1 MGKFRFLTAGESH
14 GKGLSVILEGIPSNL
29 SISEDFIEKDMS
41 RRQKGYGS
49 GGRMKIEKDRAE
61 ILSGVRHGKTL
72 GSPISLWI
80 ENKDWANWT
89 TPMSIT
95 PVDVNEDIKKQTK
108 IVPGH
113 ADFPGTLKFNHKD
126 VRNVLERASAR
137 ETAARVAAAAVCKK
151 FLNEIGIKIK
161 SRAKSVGWEK
171 SEIENIDEI
180 DWDFVESSEV
190 RASNA
195 NEDISF
201 KKVIDK
207 VKKERTTIGGI
218 FQVIAFNVPLGLG
231 SHTHWDN
238 KLDGKIAQSMVSI
251 NAVKGVEIGN
261 GFENTERWGR
271 EVQDVIEPNS
281 SDIRNFSQISN
292 NSGGIEGGMSNGNDI
307 IVNVAIKPIATMT
320 SPLPSVD
327 IMTGEVVEAAYNRSD
342 ICQVSRA
349 CPVGEAMLALTL
361 TESVLEKFGGDSLQE
376 IKRNYMSYI
385 KTFKKNMANNIF
397 LIGFSGSGKSSVG
410 KKLAKHLNYNFLDT
424 DRIIEKTTSLSIDE
438 TINTK
443 GEKEFRNIETEV
455 LSKIDFS
462 QNNVI
467 STGGGLPTEKD
478 NIRIMKNNGSIIWL
492 KASIDSI
499 FDRLK
504 NSKEIRPLIGNHIE
518 KENIESLYNSRQ
530 SVYNIADFSIDTDNK
545 NLDEITK
552 ELISKNE

>member
-137 ETAARVAAAAVCKK
+137 ETAARVAAASVCKK
-151 FLNEIGIKIK
+151 FLNEIGIEIK

-195 NEDISF
+195 NEDINF

-231 SHTHWDN
+231 SHTHRDN

-281 SDIRNFSQISN
+281 SDVRNFSQISN

-385 KTFKKNMANNIF
+385 KTFKEY
-397 LIGFSGSGKSSVG
+397 GK
-410 KKLAKHLNYNFLDT
+410 
-424 DRIIEKTTSLSIDE
+424 
-438 TINTK
+438 
-443 GEKEFRNIETEV
+443 
-455 LSKIDFS
+455 
-462 QNNVI
+462 
-467 STGGGLPTEKD
+467 
-478 NIRIMKNNGSIIWL
+478 
-492 KASIDSI
+492 
-499 FDRLK
+499 
-504 NSKEIRPLIGNHIE
+504 
-518 KENIESLYNSRQ
+518 
-530 SVYNIADFSIDTDNK
+530 
-545 NLDEITK
+545 
-552 ELISKNE
+552 

>member
-261 GFENTERWGR
+261 GFKNTERWGR

-385 KTFKKNMANNIF
+385 KTFKEY
-397 LIGFSGSGKSSVG
+397 GK
-410 KKLAKHLNYNFLDT
+410 
-424 DRIIEKTTSLSIDE
+424 
-438 TINTK
+438 
-443 GEKEFRNIETEV
+443 
-455 LSKIDFS
+455 
-462 QNNVI
+462 
-467 STGGGLPTEKD
+467 
-478 NIRIMKNNGSIIWL
+478 
-492 KASIDSI
+492 
-499 FDRLK
+499 
-504 NSKEIRPLIGNHIE
+504 
-518 KENIESLYNSRQ
+518 
-530 SVYNIADFSIDTDNK
+530 
-545 NLDEITK
+545 
-552 ELISKNE
+552 

>member
-137 ETAARVAAAAVCKK
+137 ETAARVAAASVCKK
-151 FLNEIGIKIK
+151 FLNEIGIEIK

-195 NEDISF
+195 NEDINF

-281 SDIRNFSQISN
+281 SDVRNFSQISN

-385 KTFKKNMANNIF
+385 KTFKEY
-397 LIGFSGSGKSSVG
+397 GK
-410 KKLAKHLNYNFLDT
+410 
-424 DRIIEKTTSLSIDE
+424 
-438 TINTK
+438 
-443 GEKEFRNIETEV
+443 
-455 LSKIDFS
+455 
-462 QNNVI
+462 
-467 STGGGLPTEKD
+467 
-478 NIRIMKNNGSIIWL
+478 
-492 KASIDSI
+492 
-499 FDRLK
+499 
-504 NSKEIRPLIGNHIE
+504 
-518 KENIESLYNSRQ
+518 
-530 SVYNIADFSIDTDNK
+530 
-545 NLDEITK
+545 
-552 ELISKNE
+552 

>member
-137 ETAARVAAAAVCKK
+137 ETAARVAAASVCKK
-151 FLNEIGIKIK
+151 FLNEIGIEIK

-171 SEIENIDEI
+171 SEIENINEI

-195 NEDISF
+195 NEDINF

-281 SDIRNFSQISN
+281 SDVRNFSQISN

-385 KTFKKNMANNIF
+385 KTFKEY
-397 LIGFSGSGKSSVG
+397 GK
-410 KKLAKHLNYNFLDT
+410 
-424 DRIIEKTTSLSIDE
+424 
-438 TINTK
+438 
-443 GEKEFRNIETEV
+443 
-455 LSKIDFS
+455 
-462 QNNVI
+462 
-467 STGGGLPTEKD
+467 
-478 NIRIMKNNGSIIWL
+478 
-492 KASIDSI
+492 
-499 FDRLK
+499 
-504 NSKEIRPLIGNHIE
+504 
-518 KENIESLYNSRQ
+518 
-530 SVYNIADFSIDTDNK
+530 
-545 NLDEITK
+545 
-552 ELISKNE
+552 

>member
-180 DWDFVESSEV
+180 DWDFVENSEV

-385 KTFKKNMANNIF
+385 KTFKEY
-397 LIGFSGSGKSSVG
+397 GK
-410 KKLAKHLNYNFLDT
+410 
-424 DRIIEKTTSLSIDE
+424 
-438 TINTK
+438 
-443 GEKEFRNIETEV
+443 
-455 LSKIDFS
+455 
-462 QNNVI
+462 
-467 STGGGLPTEKD
+467 
-478 NIRIMKNNGSIIWL
+478 
-492 KASIDSI
+492 
-499 FDRLK
+499 
-504 NSKEIRPLIGNHIE
+504 
-518 KENIESLYNSRQ
+518 
-530 SVYNIADFSIDTDNK
+530 
-545 NLDEITK
+545 
-552 ELISKNE
+552 

>member
-72 GSPISLWI
+72 GSP
-80 ENKDWANWT
+80 
-89 TPMSIT
+89 MSIT
-95 PVDVNEDIKKQTK
+95 PVDVSEDIKKQTK

-137 ETAARVAAAAVCKK
+137 ETAARVAAASVCKK
-151 FLNEIGIKIK
+151 FLNEIGIEIK

-195 NEDISF
+195 NEDINF

-281 SDIRNFSQISN
+281 SDVRNFSQISN

-361 TESVLEKFGGDSLQE
+361 TEAVLEKFGGDSLQE
-376 IKRNYMSYI
+376 IKRNYTSYI
-385 KTFKKNMANNIF
+385 KTFKEY
-397 LIGFSGSGKSSVG
+397 GK
-410 KKLAKHLNYNFLDT
+410 
-424 DRIIEKTTSLSIDE
+424 
-438 TINTK
+438 
-443 GEKEFRNIETEV
+443 
-455 LSKIDFS
+455 
-462 QNNVI
+462 
-467 STGGGLPTEKD
+467 
-478 NIRIMKNNGSIIWL
+478 
-492 KASIDSI
+492 
-499 FDRLK
+499 
-504 NSKEIRPLIGNHIE
+504 
-518 KENIESLYNSRQ
+518 
-530 SVYNIADFSIDTDNK
+530 
-545 NLDEITK
+545 
-552 ELISKNE
+552 

>member
-89 TPMSIT
+89 TPMSVT
-95 PVDVNEDIKKQTK
+95 PVDPSEDIKKQTK

-137 ETAARVAAAAVCKK
+137 ETAARVAAASVCKK
-151 FLNEIGIKIK
+151 FLSEIGIEIK

-171 SEIENIDEI
+171 SEVENIDEI
-180 DWDFVESSEV
+180 DWDFVETSEV

-195 NEDISF
+195 DEDINF

-261 GFENTERWGR
+261 GFENTERWGK

-281 SDIRNFSQISN
+281 SDVRNFSQISN

-361 TESVLEKFGGDSLQE
+361 TEAVLEKFGGDSLQE

-385 KTFKKNMANNIF
+385 KTFKEY
-397 LIGFSGSGKSSVG
+397 GK
-410 KKLAKHLNYNFLDT
+410 
-424 DRIIEKTTSLSIDE
+424 
-438 TINTK
+438 
-443 GEKEFRNIETEV
+443 
-455 LSKIDFS
+455 
-462 QNNVI
+462 
-467 STGGGLPTEKD
+467 
-478 NIRIMKNNGSIIWL
+478 
-492 KASIDSI
+492 
-499 FDRLK
+499 
-504 NSKEIRPLIGNHIE
+504 
-518 KENIESLYNSRQ
+518 
-530 SVYNIADFSIDTDNK
+530 
-545 NLDEITK
+545 
-552 ELISKNE
+552 

>member
-137 ETAARVAAAAVCKK
+137 ETAARVAAASVCKK
-151 FLNEIGIKIK
+151 FLNEIGIEIK

-171 SEIENIDEI
+171 SEIENINEI

-195 NEDISF
+195 NEDINF

-281 SDIRNFSQISN
+281 SDVRNFSQISN

-376 IKRNYMSYI
+376 IKRNYLSYI
-385 KTFKKNMANNIF
+385 KTFKEY
-397 LIGFSGSGKSSVG
+397 GK
-410 KKLAKHLNYNFLDT
+410 
-424 DRIIEKTTSLSIDE
+424 
-438 TINTK
+438 
-443 GEKEFRNIETEV
+443 
-455 LSKIDFS
+455 
-462 QNNVI
+462 
-467 STGGGLPTEKD
+467 
-478 NIRIMKNNGSIIWL
+478 
-492 KASIDSI
+492 
-499 FDRLK
+499 
-504 NSKEIRPLIGNHIE
+504 
-518 KENIESLYNSRQ
+518 
-530 SVYNIADFSIDTDNK
+530 
-545 NLDEITK
+545 
-552 ELISKNE
+552 

>member
-137 ETAARVAAAAVCKK
+137 ETAARVAAASVCKK

-195 NEDISF
+195 NEDINF

-281 SDIRNFSQISN
+281 SDVRNFSQISN

-385 KTFKKNMANNIF
+385 KTFKEY
-397 LIGFSGSGKSSVG
+397 GK
-410 KKLAKHLNYNFLDT
+410 
-424 DRIIEKTTSLSIDE
+424 
-438 TINTK
+438 
-443 GEKEFRNIETEV
+443 
-455 LSKIDFS
+455 
-462 QNNVI
+462 
-467 STGGGLPTEKD
+467 
-478 NIRIMKNNGSIIWL
+478 
-492 KASIDSI
+492 
-499 FDRLK
+499 
-504 NSKEIRPLIGNHIE
+504 
-518 KENIESLYNSRQ
+518 
-530 SVYNIADFSIDTDNK
+530 
-545 NLDEITK
+545 
-552 ELISKNE
+552 

>member
-137 ETAARVAAAAVCKK
+137 ETAARVAAASVCKK
-151 FLNEIGIKIK
+151 FLNEIGIEIK

-195 NEDISF
+195 NEDIKF

-281 SDIRNFSQISN
+281 SDVRNFSQISN

-361 TESVLEKFGGDSLQE
+361 TEAVLEKFGGDSLQE
-376 IKRNYMSYI
+376 IKRNYTSYI
-385 KTFKKNMANNIF
+385 KTFKEY
-397 LIGFSGSGKSSVG
+397 GK
-410 KKLAKHLNYNFLDT
+410 
-424 DRIIEKTTSLSIDE
+424 
-438 TINTK
+438 
-443 GEKEFRNIETEV
+443 
-455 LSKIDFS
+455 
-462 QNNVI
+462 
-467 STGGGLPTEKD
+467 
-478 NIRIMKNNGSIIWL
+478 
-492 KASIDSI
+492 
-499 FDRLK
+499 
-504 NSKEIRPLIGNHIE
+504 
-518 KENIESLYNSRQ
+518 
-530 SVYNIADFSIDTDNK
+530 
-545 NLDEITK
+545 
-552 ELISKNE
+552 